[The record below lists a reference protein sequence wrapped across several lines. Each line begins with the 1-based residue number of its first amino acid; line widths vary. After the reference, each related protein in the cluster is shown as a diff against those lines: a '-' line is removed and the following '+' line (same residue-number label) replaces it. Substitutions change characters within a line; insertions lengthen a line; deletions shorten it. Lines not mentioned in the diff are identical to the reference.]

1 MFEPIHGSAPKYKDQ
16 NVASPI
22 AAIMAA
28 QMMLD
33 FLGEKE
39 SAADIENAV
48 ASILSTGRLTSLDA
62 RSGVST
68 TEVGDMVVRELHSI
82 KEGTRIV

>member
-1 MFEPIHGSAPKYKDQ
+1 
-16 NVASPI
+16 
-22 AAIMAA
+22 MAA

-39 SAADIENAV
+39 SAADIETAV
-48 ASILSTGRLTSLDA
+48 ASLLSSGRLPSLDA

-68 TEVGDMVVRELHSI
+68 TEVGDIVVQELKSI
-82 KEGTRIV
+82 KEGTQIT